1 MTRSSSNQS
10 EEASQPASGSS
21 WLTYLAWG
29 AAAVM
34 TAVMIYA
41 ILVRTGVVAAEP
53 PSADAVEALNLAEPP
68 AIVQLP
74 VFNEMEVVQA
84 VLREANPKTIIP
96 TRPREEAV
104 TYTVEAGD
112 SVFGIAQYFN
122 LEPET
127 VLWAN
132 YDVLNDDPH
141 MISIG
146 QELSIPPTNGVLY
159 KWKEGD
165 TIEKVAGTFKAEVQD
180 LLLWPGN
187 NIDITHP
194 LIEPGQ
200 LVMIPGGEREFR
212 TWVVPTIPRGAA
224 GVNTSIYGPGACDTS
239 AGGAFGSGTFIFPAP
254 NHVLSGNDYW
264 GGHLALDFA
273 AATGDPI
280 YATDSGLVVYS
291 GTVGGGYGIM
301 VMIDHG
307 NGYQSL
313 YAHLSSTNVRC
324 GASVRQGAVIGWA
337 GSTGNSTGP
346 HLHFEIRYLGGF
358 VNPWYLLQ

>member
-1 MTRSSSNQS
+1 MRSDSNQS
-10 EEASQPASGSS
+10 EAGNKPASGSS

-29 AAAVM
+29 IAVIM
-34 TAVMIYA
+34 TAIMIYA
-41 ILVRTGVVAAEP
+41 ILVRTGVVAAEQA
-53 PSADAVEALNLAEPP
+53 SLNAADTLDLNEPP

-74 VFNEMEVVQA
+74 VFDSSEIVQA
-84 VLREANPKTIIP
+84 VLRQANPRTIVP

-104 TYTVEAGD
+104 KYTVESGD

-122 LEPET
+122 LDPET

-146 QELSIPPTNGVLY
+146 QELYIPPTDGVLY
-159 KWKEGD
+159 KWKDGD
-165 TIEKVAGTFKAEVQD
+165 TVEKVAGTFKADPQE

-187 NIDITHP
+187 KIDITNP
-194 LIEPGQ
+194 VIQPDQ
-200 LVMIPGGEREFR
+200 MVMIPGGEREFR

-239 AGGAFGSGTFIFPAP
+239 AGGAFGSGTFIYPAP
-254 NHVLSGNDYW
+254 STVLSGNDYW

-291 GTVGGGYGIM
+291 GAVGGGYGNM

-313 YAHLSSTNVRC
+313 YAHLSATSVRC
-324 GASVRQGAVIGWA
+324 GASVGQGAVIGRA

-346 HLHFEIRYLGGF
+346 HLHFEIRYFGGF
-358 VNPWYLLQ
+358 INPWYVLP

>member
-1 MTRSSSNQS
+1 VRLSSN
-10 EEASQPASGSS
+10 SQPEAAQKPSSRSS
-21 WLTYLAWG
+21 WLVIFTWG
-29 AAAVM
+29 LAAVM
-34 TAVMIYA
+34 TALMVYFIMDR
-41 ILVRTGVVAAEP
+41 VGVVGAKRETVDLP
-53 PSADAVEALNLAEPP
+53 TPADLGTPP

-74 VFNEMEVVQA
+74 VLQPEEVVYA
-84 VLREANPKTIIP
+84 VLRKANARTIVP

-104 TYTVEAGD
+104 EYVVEAGD
-112 SVFGIAQYFN
+112 SVFGIAQSFN
-122 LEPET
+122 LDPES

-132 YDVLNDDPH
+132 YDILNDDPH

-146 QELSIPPTNGVLY
+146 QKLEIPPTNGVLY

-165 TIEKVAGTFKAEVQD
+165 TVDKVAALFKANPTD
-180 LLLWPGN
+180 MLLWPGN
-187 NIDITHP
+187 HIDITNP
-194 LIEPGQ
+194 EVKPDQ

-239 AGGAFGSGTFIFPAP
+239 AGGAFGSGTFIWPAP

-264 GGHLALDFA
+264 SGHLAIDIA
-273 AATGDPI
+273 AFTGDPI
-280 YATDSGLVVYS
+280 YATDGGLVVYS
-291 GTVGGGYGIM
+291 GAVGGGYGIM

-313 YAHLSSTNVRC
+313 YAHLSGTNVRC
-324 GASVRQGAVIGWA
+324 GASVRQGTVIGRA

-346 HLHFEIRYLGGF
+346 HLHFEIRYFGGF
-358 VNPWYLLQ
+358 INPWYVLP